1 MQTRTGQAIRSNYM
15 SEKSNRDWSW
25 AELKDWISLWTS
37 PDSKTRT
44 KENLNKKAVKSIA
57 TVLTVKQI
65 TKGE

>member
-1 MQTRTGQAIRSNYM
+1 M

-25 AELKDWISLWTS
+25 AELKDWISSWNS
-37 PDSKTRT
+37 PDRKRRN
-44 KENLNKKAVKSIA
+44 KENLDKKAAKSIA